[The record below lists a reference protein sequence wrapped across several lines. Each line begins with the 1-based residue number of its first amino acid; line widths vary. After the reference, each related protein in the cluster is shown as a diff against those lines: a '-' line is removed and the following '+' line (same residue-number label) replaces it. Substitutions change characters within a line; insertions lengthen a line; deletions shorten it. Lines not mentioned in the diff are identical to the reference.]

1 MAIILIRTLIIFLA
15 LIVAMRLMGKRQL
28 GELELSELVV
38 AVLIADIASIPLQNP
53 SLPLSY
59 GLIPLLVLFCCEL
72 IFSGLTYKSIHLRK
86 LLYGRPNFIIERG
99 RIAQQAMHR
108 NRFTLDELIEE
119 LRSQGVTD
127 LTSVKYAVLETDGQ
141 LSVLLYP
148 DEQPAT
154 PKQLGKPVKDDT
166 FLPHIFIN
174 DGRVLGEN
182 LSLAGLDTAWLDKT
196 VRAQGYHAPSEI
208 FLLSL
213 DGAGKILCIGKDSAK

>member
-1 MAIILIRTLIIFLA
+1 
-15 LIVAMRLMGKRQL
+15 MR
-28 GELELSELVV
+28 
-38 AVLIADIASIPLQNP
+38 
-53 SLPLSY
+53 
-59 GLIPLLVLFCCEL
+59 
-72 IFSGLTYKSIHLRK
+72 H
-86 LLYGRPNFIIERG
+86 
-99 RIAQQAMHR
+99 

-127 LTSVKYAVLETDGQ
+127 LTTVKYAVLETDGQ

-154 PKQLGKPVKDDT
+154 PKQLGRSVRDDT

-182 LSLAGLDTAWLDKT
+182 LSLAGLDAAWLQKQ
-196 VRAQGYHAPSEI
+196 VRAQGYRAPSEI

-213 DGAGKILCIGKDSAK
+213 DGAGNILCIGKDGAK

>member
-1 MAIILIRTLIIFLA
+1 MATAFIRTIVLYFLIMVGL
-15 LIVAMRLMGKRQL
+15 RLLGKRQI
-28 GELELSELVV
+28 GELEPIELVLTLLISDLA
-38 AVLIADIASIPLQNP
+38 AVPMQDF
-53 SLPLSY
+53 
-59 GLIPLLVLFCCEL
+59 GIPLLNGVIPIVTLLLLSMLLSWGSVRSIRLRRL
-72 IFSGLTYKSIHLRK
+72 ICGSPTALILDGKV
-86 LLYGRPNFIIERG
+86 
-99 RIAQQAMHR
+99 QQDAMRH

-127 LTSVKYAVLETDGQ
+127 LTTVKYAVLET
-141 LSVLLYP
+141 

-174 DGRVLGEN
+174 DGRVMGEN
-182 LSLAGLDTAWLDKT
+182 LSLAGLDAAWLDKT

>member
-1 MAIILIRTLIIFLA
+1 MKKAYYREQALERIARDVITAYDPRLYYGSPAAIPIEDIIEAQGL
-15 LIVAMRLMGKRQL
+15 VQQDAMR
-28 GELELSELVV
+28 
-38 AVLIADIASIPLQNP
+38 
-53 SLPLSY
+53 
-59 GLIPLLVLFCCEL
+59 
-72 IFSGLTYKSIHLRK
+72 H
-86 LLYGRPNFIIERG
+86 
-99 RIAQQAMHR
+99 

>member
-1 MAIILIRTLIIFLA
+1 MAIILIRTLILFLS
-15 LIVAMRLMGKRQL
+15 LILAMRLMGKRQL

-38 AVLIADIASIPLQNP
+38 AVLVADIASIPLQNP

-72 IFSGLTYKSIHLRK
+72 IISGLTYRSVSLRK
-86 LLYGRPNFIIERG
+86 LLYGRPNLIIEHG
-99 RIAQQAMHR
+99 HIAQQAMHR

>member
-38 AVLIADIASIPLQNP
+38 AVLIADIASIPLQIP

-59 GLIPLLVLFCCEL
+59 GRIPLLVLFCCEL

-127 LTSVKYAVLETDGQ
+127 LTTVKYAVLETDGQ

-174 DGRVLGEN
+174 DGRVMGEN
-182 LSLAGLDTAWLDKT
+182 LSLAGLDAAWLDKT

>member
-59 GLIPLLVLFCCEL
+59 IPLLVLFCCEL

-174 DGRVLGEN
+174 DGRVMGEN
-182 LSLAGLDTAWLDKT
+182 LSLAGLDAAWLDKT